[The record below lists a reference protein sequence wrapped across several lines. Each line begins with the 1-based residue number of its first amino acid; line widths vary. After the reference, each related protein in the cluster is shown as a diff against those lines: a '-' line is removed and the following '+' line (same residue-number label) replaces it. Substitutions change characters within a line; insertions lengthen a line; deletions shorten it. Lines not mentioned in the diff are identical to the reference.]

1 MGGFLREMKRQDKY
15 GRQYSY
21 WVAVKSYRDK
31 KSGKV
36 KHQVLQTF
44 GRLSPEEAENLKLLQ
59 QLKKLGKEA
68 LVTTWEK
75 IVIGASYEYLSI
87 QVLDRIFKLWEFGK
101 VFGKGNGRLVN
112 WTDMVEILVLNRALC
127 PNSDYKVRWW
137 YPTTI
142 LPQLLNIPPALV
154 NPTRIYRC
162 LDEIYPREEQIQAHL
177 VQKISGLGYDN
188 VSLIFYDITSS
199 YFEGYKCELGEF
211 GLSRDHRKDKP
222 QLLLCLCV
230 TKEGFPFYWRVLP
243 GGLHDCQTVVETVE
257 VLKNKFNV
265 GKVCVVM
272 DKGMVSKDNLK
283 KITEQELYYLVTL
296 RRTIFRNLQSFPEEL
311 LAQIATK
318 LEEEKEKQQPD
329 YQTVMKQFPYFTY
342 YSPRAYFH
350 LLEEKEKTS
359 RYILCFNPEKFVEER
374 KQRAKKMR
382 EIDQYFK
389 AWNEKLSFSHTTRNK
404 NFIEK
409 EIYSYL
415 KKRKAVHLFIWKV
428 KRLRKIKKNTS
439 TITLYQL
446 LWKPNTKKLLKLQ
459 LTDGLYCLK
468 TNLPHQVSPES
479 LVSSYRQ
486 RRKVENAFHYLK
498 GFVEIRPFYH
508 HKEERV
514 KAHITICILAY
525 LLQMTVEYLLKKA
538 GHHISFQEFIS
549 QLVTRH
555 AVEVEIK
562 NLKKREI
569 RIPQIPKEI
578 KKLIQMVT
586 PDLFTQT
593 KTEIGKRKSVL

>member
-1 MGGFLREMKRQDKY
+1 MGGFLREMKRKDKY
-15 GRQYSY
+15 GQQYSY

-31 KSGKV
+31 KSGQV

-44 GRLSPEEAENLKLLQ
+44 GRLSPKEAETLKELWE
-59 QLKKLGKEA
+59 LKKLGKKV
-68 LVTTWEK
+68 LVTSWEK

-87 QVLDRIFKLWEFGK
+87 EVLDRIFKVWGLEEVFSDGK
-101 VFGKGNGRLVN
+101 ENLVD
-112 WTDMVEILVLNRALC
+112 WIDMVEILVLNRALC
-127 PNSDYKVRWW
+127 PNSDYQVKWW

-142 LPQLLNIPPALV
+142 LPQILNVSPSLV

-162 LDEIYPREEQIQAHL
+162 LDKVYLKEEEIQKHL
-177 VQKISGLGYDN
+177 YKKITMLNYD
-188 VSLIFYDITSS
+188 VVGLIFYDITSS
-199 YFEGYKCELGEF
+199 YFEGYKCKLAKF
-211 GLSRDHRKDKP
+211 GLSRDKRKDKP

-243 GGLHDCQTVVETVE
+243 GGVHDSETVVETVE
-257 VLKNKFNV
+257 ILKNKFNV

-272 DKGMVSKDNLK
+272 DKGMVTKDNLK
-283 KITEQELYYLVTL
+283 GLTDKQLYYLVTL
-296 RRTIFRNLQSFPEEL
+296 PRSTFRNLYSFPKVLLEE
-311 LAQIATK
+311 IASK
-318 LEEEKEKQQPD
+318 LEKENEKDQPD
-329 YQTVMKQFPYFTY
+329 YQSVMKQFSYFTY

-350 LLEEKEKTS
+350 LLEEKEKTF

-374 KQRAKKMR
+374 NQRAKKMK
-382 EIDQYFK
+382 EIEQYFK
-389 AWNEKLSFSHTTRNK
+389 AWNEKLLRSHITRK
-404 NFIEK
+404 KTYIEK

-415 KKRKAVHLFIWKV
+415 KKRKAVHLFIWEV
-428 KRLRKIKKNTS
+428 KRLRKIKKNKS
-439 TITLYQL
+439 IITLYQL
-446 LWKPNTKKLLKLQ
+446 LWKPNTKKILRLQ

-468 TNLPHQVSPES
+468 SNLPQEVSPEF

-514 KAHITICILAY
+514 KAHISICILAY
-525 LLQMTVEYLLKKA
+525 LLQITVEYLLKKA

-549 QLVTRH
+549 KLVTSR

-562 NLKKREI
+562 NLKEKEI
-569 RIPQIPKEI
+569 RTPNITKEI
-578 KKLIQMVT
+578 EKLVQAVN
-586 PDLFTQT
+586 PELFTQT
-593 KTEIGKRKSVL
+593 EIEKRNSAL

>member
-15 GRQYSY
+15 GKQYSY

-44 GRLSPEEAENLKLLQ
+44 GRLSPEEAENLKEFR
-59 QLKKLGKEA
+59 QLKELGKDA

-75 IVIGASYEYLSI
+75 IRIGASYEYLSI
-87 QVLDRIFKLWEFGK
+87 QVLHRIFQLWEFEK
-101 VFGKGNGRLVN
+101 VFGSEKEGLVN
-112 WTDMVEILVLNRALC
+112 WTDMVEILILNRALC
-127 PNSDYKVRWW
+127 PNSDYRIRWW

-142 LPQLLNIPPALV
+142 LPQLLNITPSLV

-162 LDEIYPREEQIQAHL
+162 LDEVYPKEEQLQTHL
-177 VQKISGLGYDN
+177 VGKIAGLGYDT

-199 YFEGYKCELGEF
+199 YFEGYKCKLAEF
-211 GLSRDHRKDKP
+211 GLSRDHRKDRP
-222 QLLLCLCV
+222 QLLLALCV

-243 GGLHDCQTVVETVE
+243 GGLHDSVTVQETAE
-257 VLKNKFNV
+257 VLKNKFQV

-272 DKGMVSKDNLK
+272 DKGMVTKDNLK
-283 KITEQELYYLVTL
+283 ELINKGLCYLVTL
-296 RRTIFRNLQSFPEEL
+296 PRTIFRNLQSFPNQL
-311 LAQIATK
+311 LSQITSK

-329 YQTVMKQFPYFTY
+329 YQAVMKQFPYFTY

-374 KQRAKKMR
+374 NQRAKKIR
-382 EIDQYFK
+382 EIEEYFK
-389 AWNEKLSFSHTTRNK
+389 RWNEKLLRSHITRK
-404 NFIEK
+404 KTFIEK
-409 EIYSYL
+409 EIYAYL
-415 KKRKAVHLFIWKV
+415 KKRKSANLFIWKV
-428 KRLRKIKKNTS
+428 KRLKRRIWKNKPG
-439 TITLYQL
+439 ITLYQL
-446 LWKPNTKKLLKLQ
+446 WWKPNTKKLLRLQ

-468 TNLPHQVSPES
+468 TNLPQKVSPEV

-498 GFVEIRPFYH
+498 GFVEIRPLYH

-525 LLQMTVEYLLKKA
+525 LLQITVEYLLKKK

-549 QLVTRH
+549 QLVTRR

-562 NLKKREI
+562 NLKKREV
-569 RIPQIPKEI
+569 RIPHIPKEI
-578 KKLIQMVT
+578 SQLIQAVT
-586 PDLFTQT
+586 PDLFT
-593 KTEIGKRKSVL
+593 

>member
-15 GRQYSY
+15 GKQYSY

-44 GRLSPEEAENLKLLQ
+44 GRLSPEEAENLKEFR
-59 QLKKLGKEA
+59 QLKELGKDA

-75 IVIGASYEYLSI
+75 IRIGASYEYLSI
-87 QVLDRIFKLWEFGK
+87 QVLHRIFQLWEFEK
-101 VFGKGNGRLVN
+101 VFGSEKEGLVN
-112 WTDMVEILVLNRALC
+112 WTDMVEILILNRALC
-127 PNSDYKVRWW
+127 PNSDYRIRWW

-142 LPQLLNIPPALV
+142 LPQLLNITPSLV

-162 LDEIYPREEQIQAHL
+162 LDEVYPKEEQLQTHL
-177 VQKISGLGYDN
+177 VGKIAGLGYDT

-199 YFEGYKCELGEF
+199 YFEGYKCKLAEF
-211 GLSRDHRKDKP
+211 GLSRDHRKDRP
-222 QLLLCLCV
+222 QLLLALCV

-243 GGLHDCQTVVETVE
+243 GELHDSVTVQETAE
-257 VLKNKFNV
+257 VLKNKFQV

-272 DKGMVSKDNLK
+272 DKGMVTKDNLK
-283 KITEQELYYLVTL
+283 ELINKGLCYLVTL
-296 RRTIFRNLQSFPEEL
+296 PRTIFRNLQSFPNQL
-311 LAQIATK
+311 LSQITSK

-329 YQTVMKQFPYFTY
+329 YQVVMKQFPYFTY

-374 KQRAKKMR
+374 NQRAKKIR

-389 AWNEKLSFSHTTRNK
+389 AWNEKLFRSHITRK
-404 NFIEK
+404 KTFIEK
-409 EIYSYL
+409 EIYAYL
-415 KKRKAVHLFIWKV
+415 KKRKSANLFIWKV
-428 KRLRKIKKNTS
+428 KRLKRRIWKNKPG
-439 TITLYQL
+439 ITLYQL
-446 LWKPNTKKLLKLQ
+446 WWKPNTKKLLRLQ

-468 TNLPHQVSPES
+468 TNLPQKVSPEV

-498 GFVEIRPFYH
+498 GFVEIRPLYH

-525 LLQMTVEYLLKKA
+525 LLQITVEYLLKKK

-549 QLVTRH
+549 QLVTRR

-562 NLKKREI
+562 NLKKREV
-569 RIPQIPKEI
+569 RIPHIPKEI
-578 KKLIQMVT
+578 SQLIQAVT
-586 PDLFTQT
+586 PDLFT
-593 KTEIGKRKSVL
+593 